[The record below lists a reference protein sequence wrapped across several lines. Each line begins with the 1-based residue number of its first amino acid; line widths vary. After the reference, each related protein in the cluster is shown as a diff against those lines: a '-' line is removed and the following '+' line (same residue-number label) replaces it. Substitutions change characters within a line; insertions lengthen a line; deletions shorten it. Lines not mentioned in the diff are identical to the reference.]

1 MPENMSK
8 ESDDVIL
15 VQLDEVVTKSQE
27 EGRKTNLTYTGT
39 VEDRSGRVV
48 HLVAESSEALMRLI
62 GVQLVLFGLFSGKR
76 LEVLSDGA
84 RWIAVWAMGIVG
96 IDVVAILCWYH
107 LCKRVYEGLSGLG
120 MSKEERKKL
129 ERETLGHL

>member
-1 MPENMSK
+1 MNALTAFCSRTQK
-8 ESDDVIL
+8 
-15 VQLDEVVTKSQE
+15 
-27 EGRKTNLTYTGT
+27 GRKMNLTYTGT
-39 VEDRSGRVV
+39 VEDRSGKVV

-84 RWIAVWAMGIVG
+84 RWIAIWAMGSAG

-120 MSKEERKKL
+120 VSKEERKKW
-129 ERETLGHL
+129 ERESPGVT